1 MQLFLLKNSG
11 NHVTFVPERVTKTDN
26 HDRIVW
32 SLRKAFLCAFHQK
45 GREPMALV
53 LPASATVLTPAT
65 SANLGPGFDS
75 LGLAL
80 QLYNRFEVTESRADP
95 HLPAIEVQGALGVGL
110 STGPDNLFFR
120 AFALLYERQQAELP
134 AVRIRMTINIPPGCG
149 LGSSAT
155 AVVGGLVAANELLSL
170 RDKALSR
177 EELLTLAVEIEAGN
191 HPDNV
196 APALLGGLVATTNV
210 EGKIHAIKTPFPDAL
225 KAVIFTPSFPMDTVA
240 GRKLLP
246 ASYSKADVTFNTGRV
261 ALLLTALQT
270 GRYELI
276 GEAMQDRLH
285 QPYRQALFPAM
296 PQIIDA
302 AIAAG
307 AHGACLSGGG
317 SSLIALASSRFHEV
331 LQAMQETAHT
341 MGVKGTG
348 KILRADQ
355 NGARVLKTSRGR
367 IRKEASA
374 RNQDHYYWPPA
385 RPSEELALN
394 E

>member
-1 MQLFLLKNSG
+1 ML
-11 NHVTFVPERVTKTDN
+11 
-26 HDRIVW
+26 
-32 SLRKAFLCAFHQK
+32 A
-45 GREPMALV
+45 MALV
-53 LPASATVLTPAT
+53 LPASTTVLTPAT

-80 QLYNRFEVTESRADP
+80 QLYNRFEVTESGEDP
-95 HLPAIEVQGALGVGL
+95 HLPRIEVRGNLGASL

-120 AFALLYERQQAELP
+120 AFVLLFKQQQVDPP
-134 AVRIRMTINIPPGCG
+134 AVRIRMTINVPPGCG

-155 AVVGGLVAANELLSL
+155 AVVGGLVAANDLLRL
-170 RDKALSR
+170 RNKAVTR
-177 EELLTLAVEIEAGN
+177 EVLLALAVEAEAGK

-196 APALLGGLVATTNV
+196 APALLGGLVATTSV
-210 EGKIHAIKTPFPDAL
+210 DGKIHAVKTPFPDAL

-246 ASYSKADVTFNTGRV
+246 SSYPKADVTFNTGRV

-296 PQIIDA
+296 PDIIDA

-307 AHGACLSGGG
+307 AHGASLSGGG
-317 SSLIALASSRFHEV
+317 SSLIALTSSHFHEV
-331 LQAMQETAHT
+331 LRAMQDTARDF
-341 MGVKGTG
+341 GIKGTG
-348 KILRADQ
+348 RILRADQ
-355 NGARVLKTSRGR
+355 QGARVINAPRSRV
-367 IRKEASA
+367 RKEAIA
-374 RNQDHYYWPPA
+374 RYEDHYYWSPFNPLSRHGSGVETALSLQLWRCSRCRVSASRRCNRLAPA
-385 RPSEELALN
+385 F
-394 E
+394 

>member
-1 MQLFLLKNSG
+1 
-11 NHVTFVPERVTKTDN
+11 
-26 HDRIVW
+26 
-32 SLRKAFLCAFHQK
+32 
-45 GREPMALV
+45 MAQV
-53 LPASATVLTPAT
+53 FPASVTVLTPAT

-80 QLYNRFEVTESRADP
+80 RLYNRFVVEESGNDP
-95 HLPAIEVQGALGVGL
+95 HLPSIEVQGALGASL

-120 AFALLYERQQAELP
+120 AFALLFERKQVQLP
-134 AVRIRMTINIPPGCG
+134 AVRIRMMINMPPGCG

-155 AVVGGLVAANELLSL
+155 AVVGGLVVANELLRAQNL
-170 RDKALSR
+170 AVFK
-177 EELLTLAVEIEAGN
+177 EELLELAVELEAGN

-210 EGKIHAIKTPFPDAL
+210 GGKIRALKTPFPDAL
-225 KAVIFTPSFPMDTVA
+225 KAIIFTPSFPMDTVA

-246 ASYSKADVTFNTGRV
+246 ASYSKADVTFNTWRV

-270 GRYELI
+270 GRYEFI

-296 PQIIDA
+296 PDIIDA

-317 SSLIALASSRFHEV
+317 SSLIALASAHFQEI
-331 LQAMQETAHT
+331 LQAMQDTARQF
-341 MGVKGTG
+341 GIRGTG

-355 NGARVLKTSRGR
+355 QGARVIKTARSRL
-367 IRKEASA
+367 RKEARA
-374 RNQDHYYWPPA
+374 RFDDQYYWPPA
-385 RPSEELALN
+385 RPN
-394 E
+394 EKVSLE

>member
-1 MQLFLLKNSG
+1 
-11 NHVTFVPERVTKTDN
+11 
-26 HDRIVW
+26 
-32 SLRKAFLCAFHQK
+32 
-45 GREPMALV
+45 MALV

-80 QLYNRFEVTESRADP
+80 QLYNRFEVTANGVNP
-95 HLPAIEVQGALGVGL
+95 HFPAIEVQGAPGVGL
-110 STGPDNLFFR
+110 STGPDNLFFQ
-120 AFALLYERQQAELP
+120 AFALLYERQGVELP

-155 AVVGGLVAANELLSL
+155 AVVGGLVAANELLSSQN
-170 RDKALSR
+170 KTVSK

-210 EGKIHAIKTPFPDAL
+210 GGKIHAIKTPFPDAL

-341 MGVKGTG
+341 MGIKGSG

-355 NGARVLKTSRGR
+355 IGARVLKTSRGR

-385 RPSEELALN
+385 RPSEEFALN

>member
-1 MQLFLLKNSG
+1 
-11 NHVTFVPERVTKTDN
+11 
-26 HDRIVW
+26 
-32 SLRKAFLCAFHQK
+32 
-45 GREPMALV
+45 MALV
-53 LPASATVLTPAT
+53 LPVSTTVLTPAT

-80 QLYNRFEVTESRADP
+80 QLYNRFEVTESGDDSRFP
-95 HLPAIEVQGALGVGL
+95 TIEVRGSLGAGL
-110 STGPDNLFFR
+110 STAADNLFFR
-120 AFALLYERQQAELP
+120 AFALLFQQQQAALP
-134 AVRIRMTINIPPGCG
+134 AVRIRMTINVPPGCG

-155 AVVGGLVAANELLSL
+155 AVVGGLVAANELLRL
-170 RDKALSR
+170 QDLSVS
-177 EELLTLAVEIEAGN
+177 EDELLTLAVEAEAGN

-196 APALLGGLVATTNV
+196 APALLGGLVATTN
-210 EGKIHAIKTPFPDAL
+210 EDGKIHAIKTPFPDAIR
-225 KAVIFTPSFPMDTVA
+225 AVIFTPSFPMDTVA

-296 PQIIDA
+296 PDIIDA

-317 SSLIALASSRFHEV
+317 SSLIALASAHFQEI
-331 LQAMQETAHT
+331 LQAMQHTAREC
-341 MGVKGTG
+341 GVKGTG
-348 KILRADQ
+348 RILRADQ
-355 NGARVLKTSRGR
+355 HGARVIKTSRSR
-367 IRKEASA
+367 LRKEASA
-374 RNQDHYYWPPA
+374 RFEDQYYWPPA
-385 RPSEELALN
+385 RQSEGVPFD
-394 E
+394 